1 VIYFSFNLKKKNCM
15 LRLLKYQAKCD
26 LVTFIIERSKPTFS
40 FQYLEKDLR
49 MDGISFYNFEVSYSI

>member
-1 VIYFSFNLKKKNCM
+1 M